1 MSTFVIVLFLISAWI
16 FLTIFLSA
24 RYQGEYKAHS
34 LRLHFYVPFILIG
47 STRIS
52 RFIDKIS
59 KLMTRRIKT
68 FLVIVALITM
78 FLIVYVLGES
88 SFIYLK
94 NLLISGRKPPA
105 FSPRLA
111 IALPGLNPIIPI
123 SYGIVALIVAVVV
136 HEVSH
141 GMVARSEELD
151 IEDAG
156 VLFFV
161 IPLGAYVNVKEEQLK
176 EASPNKRIKVFSSGP
191 AINVILAL
199 VLLAGLSG
207 MGHLIDAREGVLLLG
222 GIEGTDAY
230 GKVLEGDVLVAIEN
244 QSVVHPGDIGTI
256 LESLG
261 KRPGDIVNLTIIR
274 ENDIRTISVILSD
287 RYNFTGNKSDMGE
300 PFIGIFL
307 VPIDGKALA
316 QFLAEPYKDLLF
328 YISLPFMRL
337 APISRPISLMLQV
350 PMPGVFW
357 LVYNTLYWLFWMNI
371 VLGTA
376 NALPAFPFDGY
387 GILVGILD
395 IVGDRAAIL
404 RRFSRHILIVISVLT
419 YILVL
424 LPYVGP
430 LVFR

>member
-1 MSTFVIVLFLISAWI
+1 MSAFVIVLFLISAWI

-24 RYQGEYKAHS
+24 RYQGEYKANS

-52 RFIDKIS
+52 RFIDKLS
-59 KLMTRRIKT
+59 KLMTRRIKI

-105 FSPRLA
+105 LSPRLA

-151 IEDAG
+151 IEDTG

-176 EASPNKRIKVFSSGP
+176 EAPPNKRIKVFSSGP

-199 VLLAGLSG
+199 VLLAGLSS

-244 QSVVHPGDIGTI
+244 HSVVHPGDIGTI

-274 ENDIRTISVILSD
+274 ENDRRTISVILSD
-287 RYNFTGNKSDMGE
+287 RYNFTGNKSDMGK

-316 QFLAEPYKDLLF
+316 QFLAEPYKDLF
-328 YISLPFMRL
+328 
-337 APISRPISLMLQV
+337 
-350 PMPGVFW
+350 
-357 LVYNTLYWLFWMNI
+357 LY
-371 VLGTA
+371 
-376 NALPAFPFDGY
+376 
-387 GILVGILD
+387 
-395 IVGDRAAIL
+395 
-404 RRFSRHILIVISVLT
+404 
-419 YILVL
+419 
-424 LPYVGP
+424 
-430 LVFR
+430 